1 MPGPGSPGT
10 SAALNRPYCHARA
23 RQVIATTSAR
33 PPTANRPP
41 PLLAALLHVRPD
53 ELLGVF
59 LEHLVDLVE
68 DRVHVVRELF
78 VPLLALLGGPGLGL
92 LGLFGAPDRKSVV

>member
-1 MPGPGSPGT
+1 MPGPGCPGT

-23 RQVIATTSAR
+23 RQGIATTAAR

-41 PLLAALLHVRPD
+41 SLLAALLHVGPD
-53 ELLGVF
+53 KLLGVF
-59 LEHLVDLVE
+59 LEHFVDLVE

-78 VPLLALLGGPGLGL
+78 LPLLPLLGRSEERRVGKEGRSRW
-92 LGLFGAPDRKSVV
+92 APY

>member
-1 MPGPGSPGT
+1 MPGPGCPGT

-23 RQVIATTSAR
+23 RQVIATTAAR

-41 PLLAALLHVRPD
+41 SLLAALLHVGPD
-53 ELLGVF
+53 KLLGVF
-59 LEHLVDLVE
+59 LEHFVDLVE

-78 VPLLALLGGPGLGL
+78 VPLLALLGGRALPSTDPTATPERG
-92 LGLFGAPDRKSVV
+92 R